1 MICFNIKNPAM
12 LNTLISNTLLISK
25 SIYGP
30 RELNNPRY
38 LKVCVKFTA
47 LLNIAIYQ
55 VDG

>member
-1 MICFNIKNPAM
+1 M